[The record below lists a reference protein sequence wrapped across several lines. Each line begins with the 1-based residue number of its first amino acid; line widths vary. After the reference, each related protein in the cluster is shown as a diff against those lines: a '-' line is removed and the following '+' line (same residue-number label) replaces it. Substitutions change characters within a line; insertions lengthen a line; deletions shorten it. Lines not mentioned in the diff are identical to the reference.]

1 MSAMSRTHPDDARKG
16 VNMEGDLFD
25 VRRVQ
30 LRQFREVTSKLARE
44 FDHCLL
50 RLSQS
55 HGR

>member
-30 LRQFREVTSKLARE
+30 LRQLREVTSKLARE